1 MGAPMSDKAST
12 PLPSSEAQKQL
23 SFRIAPQEKS
33 LIERAVRKLGV
44 NMTQFC
50 VRAILEKAE
59 DVLHGAREK
68 RDIDEVTLAFV
79 LRVFRTIE
87 AQIPPN
93 DIEGI
98 RAVVKPL
105 VKQDLIATGLLSP
118 SLQRNVDNERA

>member
-1 MGAPMSDKAST
+1 MGVLMSDDASVA
-12 PLPSSEAQKQL
+12 PSTEAQKQL
-23 SFRIAPQEKS
+23 SFRIAPHEKS

-87 AQIPPN
+87 AQIPPD
-93 DIEGI
+93 DIEDI
-98 RAVVKPL
+98 RAAVKPL
-105 VKQDLIATGLLSP
+105 VKQDLLATGLLSP